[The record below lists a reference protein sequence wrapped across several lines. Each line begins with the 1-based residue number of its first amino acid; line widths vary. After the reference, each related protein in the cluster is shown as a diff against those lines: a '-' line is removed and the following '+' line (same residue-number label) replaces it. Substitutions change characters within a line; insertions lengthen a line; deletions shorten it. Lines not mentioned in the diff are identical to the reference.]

1 MLASNV
7 GLWATIVLCV
17 AMIMPPN
24 FLLNSSGQSLK
35 LLAYGRLTCTQ
46 QTRGSNALR
55 GEGCLAGARRSDPVA
70 FMVTGSESCPAI
82 NGGTM
87 RARIVAL
94 SLALALVVVG
104 IVSAEE
110 SGNWFTR
117 LFTSP
122 SPDKK
127 VDVDSAKV
135 KDGKGESTPMP
146 PSARAI
152 RIKQAT
158 ADKER
163 RDAVCIKLRDLAIA
177 HGDDEMFRKVE
188 QLERRVGDVYFA
200 TIEIQNPVLA
210 ESNGKKG
217 GR

>member
-1 MLASNV
+1 MALLAAIANRIEATESN
-7 GLWATIVLCV
+7 
-17 AMIMPPN
+17 PN

-35 LLAYGRLTCTQ
+35 LLAYGRLTCTRQ
-46 QTRGSNALR
+46 IRGSNALR

-87 RARIVAL
+87 RARIMAL

-127 VDVDSAKV
+127 VDIDSAKV

-152 RIKQAT
+152 RTKQAT

-163 RDAVCIKLRDLAIA
+163 RDAVCIKLRDLALCA
-177 HGDDEMFRKVE
+177 WRRRDVSQGGATRAPRWRCLFR
-188 QLERRVGDVYFA
+188 DA
-200 TIEIQNPVLA
+200 
-210 ESNGKKG
+210 
-217 GR
+217 

>member
-1 MLASNV
+1 
-7 GLWATIVLCV
+7 
-17 AMIMPPN
+17 
-24 FLLNSSGQSLK
+24 
-35 LLAYGRLTCTQ
+35 
-46 QTRGSNALR
+46 
-55 GEGCLAGARRSDPVA
+55 
-70 FMVTGSESCPAI
+70 
-82 NGGTM
+82 M

-94 SLALALVVVG
+94 SLALVLIAVG

-117 LFTSP
+117 LFTTSP

-127 VDVDSAKV
+127 VIVDSAKA

-163 RDAVCIKLRDLAIA
+163 RDAVCIKLRDLALA
-177 HGDDEMFRKVE
+177 HGDDELFRKVE

-200 TIEIQNPVLA
+200 TLEIQNPVLA